1 MSRLHFIST
10 SPLYKDVLEYI
21 YILGEEN
28 IHDFFYIDEIKFK
41 NYRYRLNNE
50 DDEKGKILIP
60 GEIAINIM
68 YNNEIIHCK
77 HECIVDDKQNIQ
89 KLMLVNEC
97 CGGPKGEILF
107 CKITLTNNSKEIL
120 TSFVDEARKISSDR
134 RKKNKKKSSD
144 TVRIY
149 YYKDFW
155 YLFSKIPKRP
165 IDTLYLKEDELE
177 HVVNTI
183 AEFFSEDE
191 REEYLSFGIPYKK
204 VMFLYGVPGSGKTSC
219 INVIASHF
227 DCDIH
232 LIPLSTDMDDSNLV
246 EAFSTINTDNENN
259 TNKKIILIEDI
270 DCIFEDRKEGDHLKN
285 KVTLQGLLNC
295 MDGFTCM
302 EGALIFITANKPES
316 LDDAVIRSCRVD
328 YKLEL
333 GYADKYQTEQMF
345 QRFLPNQLYNF
356 EGFYKSICHKKYTT
370 AMLQELLF
378 FNRKTFNIMDH
389 LEEFNKIIEKNKP
402 KKLLED
408 KNEDN
413 GFYS

>member
-68 YNNEIIHCK
+68 YNDEIIHCK

-345 QRFLPNQLYNF
+345 RRFLPNQLYNF

>member
-50 DDEKGKILIP
+50 NDEKGKILIP

-107 CKITLTNNSKEIL
+107 CKITLTNNNKEIL

-149 YYKDFW
+149 YYKDYW

>member
-68 YNNEIIHCK
+68 YNDEIIHCK

-183 AEFFSEDE
+183 AEFFSED
-191 REEYLSFGIPYKK
+191 
-204 VMFLYGVPGSGKTSC
+204 
-219 INVIASHF
+219 
-227 DCDIH
+227 
-232 LIPLSTDMDDSNLV
+232 
-246 EAFSTINTDNENN
+246 
-259 TNKKIILIEDI
+259 
-270 DCIFEDRKEGDHLKN
+270 
-285 KVTLQGLLNC
+285 
-295 MDGFTCM
+295 
-302 EGALIFITANKPES
+302 
-316 LDDAVIRSCRVD
+316 
-328 YKLEL
+328 
-333 GYADKYQTEQMF
+333 
-345 QRFLPNQLYNF
+345 
-356 EGFYKSICHKKYTT
+356 
-370 AMLQELLF
+370 
-378 FNRKTFNIMDH
+378 
-389 LEEFNKIIEKNKP
+389 
-402 KKLLED
+402 
-408 KNEDN
+408 
-413 GFYS
+413 

>member
-68 YNNEIIHCK
+68 YNDEIIHCK

-333 GYADKYQTEQMF
+333 GYANKYQTEQMF

>member
-68 YNNEIIHCK
+68 YNDEIIHCK

-246 EAFSTINTDNENN
+246 EAFSTINTDNDNN

-345 QRFLPNQLYNF
+345 RRFLPNQLYNF

>member
-1 MSRLHFIST
+1 MSCLHFIST

-50 DDEKGKILIP
+50 NDEKGKILIP

-68 YNNEIIHCK
+68 YNDEIIHCK
-77 HECIVDDKQNIQ
+77 HEYIVDDKQNIQ

-107 CKITLTNNSKEIL
+107 CKITLTNNNKEIL

-149 YYKDFW
+149 YYKDYW

-345 QRFLPNQLYNF
+345 RRFLPNQLYNF

>member
-50 DDEKGKILIP
+50 NDEKGKILIP

-107 CKITLTNNSKEIL
+107 CKITLTNNNKEIL

-345 QRFLPNQLYNF
+345 RRFLPNQLHNL

>member
-50 DDEKGKILIP
+50 NDEKGKILIP

-107 CKITLTNNSKEIL
+107 CKITLTNNNKEIL

-149 YYKDFW
+149 YYKDYW

-259 TNKKIILIEDI
+259 INKKIILIEDI

-345 QRFLPNQLYNF
+345 QRFLPNQLHNF

-378 FNRKTFNIMDH
+378 FNRKSINIMEH
-389 LEEFNKIIEKNKP
+389 LEEFNKIIEKNESN
-402 KKLLED
+402 KLLKD
-408 KNEDN
+408 KKDGN

>member
-68 YNNEIIHCK
+68 YNDEIIHCK

-246 EAFSTINTDNENN
+246 EAFSTINADNENN

-270 DCIFEDRKEGDHLKN
+270 DCVFEDRKEGDHLKN

-345 QRFLPNQLYNF
+345 RRFLPNQLDNF

-378 FNRKTFNIMDH
+378 FNRKSLNIIDH

>member
-68 YNNEIIHCK
+68 YNDEIIHCK